1 MMNSSEIMSV
11 TQLLGWKDVS
21 TKRQRKNGT
30 LIYELPIKV
39 GRGNTNIKVGSFQSG
54 YVRRQ
59 NGCYTPYQI
68 NKRPAKTVYCKDFKT
83 HYGDD
88 GDYTRKWTGKYNK
101 YTVNPCVLMMDEVER
116 LNYLISYCLKN
127 YYIGYANQVADGKFI
142 PKWEH
147 EWKLKQ
153 ERNNRCE
160 EVADFQHES
169 GDRIKDLEEKLENMI
184 DAKKYYQ
191 NHYEKLKEGVVPKWK
206 YDEAMKLGL
215 EQEKELSLDPIQNL
229 SVTVNGARYKII

>member
-11 TQLLGWKDVS
+11 MELLDIKEVT

-30 LIYELPIKV
+30 REFELPIKI
-39 GRGNTNIKVGSFQSG
+39 GRGCSKLRVASFKSG

-68 NKRPAKTVYCKDFKT
+68 NKRPAKIEYCKDYKT
-83 HYGDD
+83 TWHDD

-101 YTVNPCVLMMDEVER
+101 YTINPCVLIMDEVER

-147 EWKLKQ
+147 EYEMKNGSLDRVRELQSENRDLEDKLEQAKDKYKKLDDFY
-153 ERNNRCE
+153 ESSKVFNDSMYEGRN
-160 EVADFQHES
+160 
-169 GDRIKDLEEKLENMI
+169 DRVKDLENKL
-184 DAKKYYQ
+184 DT
-191 NHYEKLKEGVVPKWK
+191 
-206 YDEAMKLGL
+206 
-215 EQEKELSLDPIQNL
+215 IQRI
-229 SVTVNGARYKII
+229 SRYGETE